1 MNPVSAVVVF
11 IVIWWLVLF
20 MVLPWGVRRTE
31 TPEAGHDPGAP
42 AKPMLWQ
49 AETPKGGAEVTF
61 QEAAADTFQECAA
74 QLKADRATCADT
86 FPDDNDGEG
95 VCNEGSKARFL
106 GCVKTLD
113 APAAG

>member
-42 AKPMLWQ
+42 AKPMLWR
-49 AETPKGGAEVTF
+49 K
-61 QEAAADTFQECAA
+61 AAATTAISVVLFAIVYVVAEYELISLRD
-74 QLKADRATCADT
+74 
-86 FPDDNDGEG
+86 
-95 VCNEGSKARFL
+95 L
-106 GCVKTLD
+106 GIDL
-113 APAAG
+113 